1 MIYFQELKNSFLEI
15 FAFFET
21 SPKLFLL
28 LLIFLIL
35 IFFMGFLFAFLI
47 VKTSVHSDR
56 KKDRKDAINRSR
68 AVLSGQML
76 EQVAPFLP
84 DFPCNPADVRFV
96 GKPIDFV
103 AFPGAVDNKP
113 ISEILFIEVKS
124 GNSVLSE
131 REKEIKSLKL
141 SSWLKIL
148 NKKGTQTSSFFF
160 AIDRLAILCYFK
172 NKEGYME
179 EKYIEMHIDDMKSA
193 KNGWQSWQSTA
204 KRLLRKIQNTEET
217 KSNRWELKSLEM
229 SYTFFIKKIGEI
241 ISIYSKLIN
250 LAENCDLEE
259 DYFLKTIKSVQR
271 INKELKQ
278 EYNKKSF
285 IELNNKHVHGIKEA
299 EVITSI

>member
-1 MIYFQELKNSFLEI
+1 MIDFQELKNSFLEI

-131 REKEIKSLKL
+131 REKEIKNAVLKG
-141 SSWLKIL
+141 KV
-148 NKKGTQTSSFFF
+148 
-160 AIDRLAILCYFK
+160 RY
-172 NKEGYME
+172 
-179 EKYIEMHIDDMKSA
+179 
-193 KNGWQSWQSTA
+193 
-204 KRLLRKIQNTEET
+204 
-217 KSNRWELKSLEM
+217 
-229 SYTFFIKKIGEI
+229 
-241 ISIYSKLIN
+241 
-250 LAENCDLEE
+250 
-259 DYFLKTIKSVQR
+259 V
-271 INKELKQ
+271 
-278 EYNKKSF
+278 EYR
-285 IELNNKHVHGIKEA
+285 V
-299 EVITSI
+299 

>member
-76 EQVAPFLP
+76 EQVSPFLP
-84 DFPCNPADVRFV
+84 NFPCNPADVRFV

-131 REKEIKSLKL
+131 REKEIKNAVLKG
-141 SSWLKIL
+141 KV
-148 NKKGTQTSSFFF
+148 
-160 AIDRLAILCYFK
+160 RY
-172 NKEGYME
+172 
-179 EKYIEMHIDDMKSA
+179 
-193 KNGWQSWQSTA
+193 
-204 KRLLRKIQNTEET
+204 
-217 KSNRWELKSLEM
+217 
-229 SYTFFIKKIGEI
+229 
-241 ISIYSKLIN
+241 
-250 LAENCDLEE
+250 
-259 DYFLKTIKSVQR
+259 V
-271 INKELKQ
+271 
-278 EYNKKSF
+278 EYR
-285 IELNNKHVHGIKEA
+285 V
-299 EVITSI
+299 

>member
-84 DFPCNPADVRFV
+84 NFPCNPADVRFV

-131 REKEIKSLKL
+131 REKEIKNAVLKG
-141 SSWLKIL
+141 KV
-148 NKKGTQTSSFFF
+148 
-160 AIDRLAILCYFK
+160 RY
-172 NKEGYME
+172 
-179 EKYIEMHIDDMKSA
+179 
-193 KNGWQSWQSTA
+193 
-204 KRLLRKIQNTEET
+204 
-217 KSNRWELKSLEM
+217 
-229 SYTFFIKKIGEI
+229 
-241 ISIYSKLIN
+241 
-250 LAENCDLEE
+250 
-259 DYFLKTIKSVQR
+259 V
-271 INKELKQ
+271 
-278 EYNKKSF
+278 EYRV
-285 IELNNKHVHGIKEA
+285 E
-299 EVITSI
+299 

>member
-1 MIYFQELKNSFLEI
+1 MIYFQELKNSFFEI

-131 REKEIKSLKL
+131 REKEIKNAVLKG
-141 SSWLKIL
+141 KV
-148 NKKGTQTSSFFF
+148 
-160 AIDRLAILCYFK
+160 RY
-172 NKEGYME
+172 
-179 EKYIEMHIDDMKSA
+179 
-193 KNGWQSWQSTA
+193 
-204 KRLLRKIQNTEET
+204 
-217 KSNRWELKSLEM
+217 
-229 SYTFFIKKIGEI
+229 
-241 ISIYSKLIN
+241 
-250 LAENCDLEE
+250 
-259 DYFLKTIKSVQR
+259 V
-271 INKELKQ
+271 
-278 EYNKKSF
+278 EYRV
-285 IELNNKHVHGIKEA
+285 E
-299 EVITSI
+299 

>member
-21 SPKLFLL
+21 SPKVFLL
-28 LLIFLIL
+28 LLIFFIL

-131 REKEIKSLKL
+131 REKEIKNAVLKG
-141 SSWLKIL
+141 KV
-148 NKKGTQTSSFFF
+148 
-160 AIDRLAILCYFK
+160 RY
-172 NKEGYME
+172 
-179 EKYIEMHIDDMKSA
+179 
-193 KNGWQSWQSTA
+193 
-204 KRLLRKIQNTEET
+204 
-217 KSNRWELKSLEM
+217 
-229 SYTFFIKKIGEI
+229 
-241 ISIYSKLIN
+241 
-250 LAENCDLEE
+250 
-259 DYFLKTIKSVQR
+259 V
-271 INKELKQ
+271 
-278 EYNKKSF
+278 EYR
-285 IELNNKHVHGIKEA
+285 V
-299 EVITSI
+299 

>member
-15 FAFFET
+15 FVFFET

-84 DFPCNPADVRFV
+84 NFPCNPADVRFV

-131 REKEIKSLKL
+131 REKEIKNAVLKG
-141 SSWLKIL
+141 KV
-148 NKKGTQTSSFFF
+148 
-160 AIDRLAILCYFK
+160 RY
-172 NKEGYME
+172 
-179 EKYIEMHIDDMKSA
+179 
-193 KNGWQSWQSTA
+193 
-204 KRLLRKIQNTEET
+204 
-217 KSNRWELKSLEM
+217 
-229 SYTFFIKKIGEI
+229 
-241 ISIYSKLIN
+241 
-250 LAENCDLEE
+250 
-259 DYFLKTIKSVQR
+259 V
-271 INKELKQ
+271 
-278 EYNKKSF
+278 EYR
-285 IELNNKHVHGIKEA
+285 V
-299 EVITSI
+299 

>member
-28 LLIFLIL
+28 LLIFIIL

-131 REKEIKSLKL
+131 REKEIK
-141 SSWLKIL
+141 
-148 NKKGTQTSSFFF
+148 NAVQKGKV
-160 AIDRLAILCYFK
+160 RY
-172 NKEGYME
+172 
-179 EKYIEMHIDDMKSA
+179 
-193 KNGWQSWQSTA
+193 
-204 KRLLRKIQNTEET
+204 
-217 KSNRWELKSLEM
+217 
-229 SYTFFIKKIGEI
+229 
-241 ISIYSKLIN
+241 
-250 LAENCDLEE
+250 
-259 DYFLKTIKSVQR
+259 V
-271 INKELKQ
+271 
-278 EYNKKSF
+278 EYR
-285 IELNNKHVHGIKEA
+285 V
-299 EVITSI
+299 

>member
-47 VKTSVHSDR
+47 VKTSVYSDR

-131 REKEIKSLKL
+131 REKEIK
-141 SSWLKIL
+141 
-148 NKKGTQTSSFFF
+148 NAVQKGKV
-160 AIDRLAILCYFK
+160 RY
-172 NKEGYME
+172 
-179 EKYIEMHIDDMKSA
+179 
-193 KNGWQSWQSTA
+193 
-204 KRLLRKIQNTEET
+204 
-217 KSNRWELKSLEM
+217 
-229 SYTFFIKKIGEI
+229 
-241 ISIYSKLIN
+241 
-250 LAENCDLEE
+250 
-259 DYFLKTIKSVQR
+259 V
-271 INKELKQ
+271 
-278 EYNKKSF
+278 EYRV
-285 IELNNKHVHGIKEA
+285 E
-299 EVITSI
+299 

>member
-1 MIYFQELKNSFLEI
+1 MIYFQELKNSFFEI

-76 EQVAPFLP
+76 EQMAPFLP

-131 REKEIKSLKL
+131 REKEIKNAVLKG
-141 SSWLKIL
+141 KV
-148 NKKGTQTSSFFF
+148 
-160 AIDRLAILCYFK
+160 RY
-172 NKEGYME
+172 
-179 EKYIEMHIDDMKSA
+179 
-193 KNGWQSWQSTA
+193 
-204 KRLLRKIQNTEET
+204 
-217 KSNRWELKSLEM
+217 
-229 SYTFFIKKIGEI
+229 
-241 ISIYSKLIN
+241 
-250 LAENCDLEE
+250 
-259 DYFLKTIKSVQR
+259 V
-271 INKELKQ
+271 
-278 EYNKKSF
+278 EYR
-285 IELNNKHVHGIKEA
+285 V
-299 EVITSI
+299 

>member
-131 REKEIKSLKL
+131 REKEIKNAVLKG
-141 SSWLKIL
+141 KV
-148 NKKGTQTSSFFF
+148 
-160 AIDRLAILCYFK
+160 RY
-172 NKEGYME
+172 
-179 EKYIEMHIDDMKSA
+179 
-193 KNGWQSWQSTA
+193 
-204 KRLLRKIQNTEET
+204 
-217 KSNRWELKSLEM
+217 
-229 SYTFFIKKIGEI
+229 
-241 ISIYSKLIN
+241 
-250 LAENCDLEE
+250 
-259 DYFLKTIKSVQR
+259 V
-271 INKELKQ
+271 
-278 EYNKKSF
+278 EYR
-285 IELNNKHVHGIKEA
+285 V
-299 EVITSI
+299 

>member
-1 MIYFQELKNSFLEI
+1 MICFQELKNSFLEI

-84 DFPCNPADVRFV
+84 NFPCNPADVRFV

-131 REKEIKSLKL
+131 REKEIK
-141 SSWLKIL
+141 
-148 NKKGTQTSSFFF
+148 NAVQKGKV
-160 AIDRLAILCYFK
+160 RY
-172 NKEGYME
+172 
-179 EKYIEMHIDDMKSA
+179 
-193 KNGWQSWQSTA
+193 
-204 KRLLRKIQNTEET
+204 
-217 KSNRWELKSLEM
+217 
-229 SYTFFIKKIGEI
+229 
-241 ISIYSKLIN
+241 
-250 LAENCDLEE
+250 
-259 DYFLKTIKSVQR
+259 V
-271 INKELKQ
+271 
-278 EYNKKSF
+278 EYR
-285 IELNNKHVHGIKEA
+285 V
-299 EVITSI
+299 

>member
-56 KKDRKDAINRSR
+56 KKDRKDAVNRSR

-84 DFPCNPADVRFV
+84 NFPCNPADVRFV

-131 REKEIKSLKL
+131 REKEIKNAVLKG
-141 SSWLKIL
+141 KV
-148 NKKGTQTSSFFF
+148 
-160 AIDRLAILCYFK
+160 RY
-172 NKEGYME
+172 
-179 EKYIEMHIDDMKSA
+179 
-193 KNGWQSWQSTA
+193 
-204 KRLLRKIQNTEET
+204 
-217 KSNRWELKSLEM
+217 
-229 SYTFFIKKIGEI
+229 
-241 ISIYSKLIN
+241 
-250 LAENCDLEE
+250 
-259 DYFLKTIKSVQR
+259 V
-271 INKELKQ
+271 
-278 EYNKKSF
+278 EYR
-285 IELNNKHVHGIKEA
+285 V
-299 EVITSI
+299 

>member
-47 VKTSVHSDR
+47 VKTSVHSER

-84 DFPCNPADVRFV
+84 NFPCNPADVRFV

-131 REKEIKSLKL
+131 REKEIKNAVLKG
-141 SSWLKIL
+141 KV
-148 NKKGTQTSSFFF
+148 
-160 AIDRLAILCYFK
+160 RY
-172 NKEGYME
+172 
-179 EKYIEMHIDDMKSA
+179 
-193 KNGWQSWQSTA
+193 
-204 KRLLRKIQNTEET
+204 
-217 KSNRWELKSLEM
+217 
-229 SYTFFIKKIGEI
+229 
-241 ISIYSKLIN
+241 
-250 LAENCDLEE
+250 
-259 DYFLKTIKSVQR
+259 V
-271 INKELKQ
+271 
-278 EYNKKSF
+278 EYR
-285 IELNNKHVHGIKEA
+285 V
-299 EVITSI
+299 

>member
-76 EQVAPFLP
+76 EQVSPFLP
-84 DFPCNPADVRFV
+84 NFPCNPADVRFV

-131 REKEIKSLKL
+131 REKEIK
-141 SSWLKIL
+141 
-148 NKKGTQTSSFFF
+148 NAVQKGKV
-160 AIDRLAILCYFK
+160 RY
-172 NKEGYME
+172 
-179 EKYIEMHIDDMKSA
+179 
-193 KNGWQSWQSTA
+193 
-204 KRLLRKIQNTEET
+204 
-217 KSNRWELKSLEM
+217 
-229 SYTFFIKKIGEI
+229 
-241 ISIYSKLIN
+241 
-250 LAENCDLEE
+250 
-259 DYFLKTIKSVQR
+259 V
-271 INKELKQ
+271 
-278 EYNKKSF
+278 EYR
-285 IELNNKHVHGIKEA
+285 V
-299 EVITSI
+299 

>member
-35 IFFMGFLFAFLI
+35 IFFVGFLFAFLI

-131 REKEIKSLKL
+131 REKEIKNAVLKG
-141 SSWLKIL
+141 KV
-148 NKKGTQTSSFFF
+148 
-160 AIDRLAILCYFK
+160 RY
-172 NKEGYME
+172 
-179 EKYIEMHIDDMKSA
+179 
-193 KNGWQSWQSTA
+193 
-204 KRLLRKIQNTEET
+204 
-217 KSNRWELKSLEM
+217 
-229 SYTFFIKKIGEI
+229 
-241 ISIYSKLIN
+241 
-250 LAENCDLEE
+250 
-259 DYFLKTIKSVQR
+259 V
-271 INKELKQ
+271 
-278 EYNKKSF
+278 EYRV
-285 IELNNKHVHGIKEA
+285 E
-299 EVITSI
+299 

>member
-28 LLIFLIL
+28 LLIFIIL

-113 ISEILFIEVKS
+113 ISEILLIEVKS

-131 REKEIKSLKL
+131 REKEIK
-141 SSWLKIL
+141 
-148 NKKGTQTSSFFF
+148 NAVQKGKV
-160 AIDRLAILCYFK
+160 RY
-172 NKEGYME
+172 
-179 EKYIEMHIDDMKSA
+179 
-193 KNGWQSWQSTA
+193 
-204 KRLLRKIQNTEET
+204 
-217 KSNRWELKSLEM
+217 
-229 SYTFFIKKIGEI
+229 
-241 ISIYSKLIN
+241 
-250 LAENCDLEE
+250 
-259 DYFLKTIKSVQR
+259 V
-271 INKELKQ
+271 
-278 EYNKKSF
+278 EYRV
-285 IELNNKHVHGIKEA
+285 E
-299 EVITSI
+299 